1 MNCMVRIVKK
11 PDERRA
17 DIIKAARILFL
28 TKEYERTTMQDV
40 MNALDI
46 AKGTIYHYFKSKEE
60 LLEAVVKDI
69 VNKNFEKIGLH
80 LSKMRGNAIEKIQKI
95 TEMSN
100 MAVENAPVLEQLH
113 KSGNEALHLRLLV
126 ATLSKLAPFYAMLIE
141 KGCKEG
147 LFKVKEPL
155 ECAEFILSGVQ
166 FLTDTG
172 IYPWTQEDL
181 ARRVKAFPQLIEQ
194 MLQAPAGSFQFLV
207 K

>member
-1 MNCMVRIVKK
+1 
-11 PDERRA
+11 
-17 DIIKAARILFL
+17 
-28 TKEYERTTMQDV
+28 MQDV
-40 MNALDI
+40 MGVLGI

-69 VNKNFEKIGLH
+69 VNKNFEKIGLY
-80 LSKMRGNAIEKIQKI
+80 LNEMRGNAIEKMQKI
-95 TEMSN
+95 IEMGN
-100 MAVENAPVLEQLH
+100 MAVENELVLEQLH
-113 KSGNEALHLRLLV
+113 KPGNEALHLRLLV
-126 ATLSKLAPFYAMLIE
+126 ETLSKLAPFYATLIE
-141 KGCKEG
+141 QGCTEG

-155 ECAEFILSGVQ
+155 ECAEFVLSGVQ

-181 ARRVKAFPQLIEQ
+181 VRRIKAFPRLIEQ

>member
-1 MNCMVRIVKK
+1 MTRIVKK

-17 DIIKAARILFL
+17 DIINAARTLFL

-40 MNALDI
+40 MGVLGI

-69 VNKNFEKIGLH
+69 VNKNFEKIGLY
-80 LSKMRGNAIEKIQKI
+80 LNEMRGNAIEKMQKI
-95 TEMSN
+95 IEMGN
-100 MAVENAPVLEQLH
+100 MAVENELVLEQLH
-113 KSGNEALHLRLLV
+113 KPGNEALHLRLLV
-126 ATLSKLAPFYAMLIE
+126 ETLSKLAPFYATLIE
-141 KGCKEG
+141 QGCTEG

-155 ECAEFILSGVQ
+155 ECAEFVLSGVQ

-181 ARRVKAFPQLIEQ
+181 VRRIKAFPRLIEQ